1 MERRVIKKIAVPR
14 GVVPALAK
22 EMQVTRAC
30 VFDALAF
37 RSNSVLSEVIRKKA
51 IKYGGIVTKGF

>member
-14 GVVPALAK
+14 GVVPALTK

-30 VFDALAF
+30 VFNALAF
-37 RSNSVLSEVIRKKA
+37 VLIRCYPKQLERKLLNMVA
-51 IKYGGIVTKGF
+51 L

>member
-14 GVVPALAK
+14 GVVPALTK

-30 VFDALAF
+30 VCNSLAF
-37 RSNSVLSEVIRKKA
+37 RSNSVLSEAIRKKA
-51 IKYGGIVTKGF
+51 IKYGGIMTKGF